1 MASSEDTGSAEEESL
16 TGVLGKK
23 RYGRMARMFREGFL
37 SICVYKNV
45 YEKRTFYDVV
55 IYRKIKSNE
64 GYDYKRGANLKPS
77 DLPVLSKLL
86 DEVHDFLSSINREE
100 NPVQ

>member
-1 MASSEDTGSAEEESL
+1 M
-16 TGVLGKK
+16 V
-23 RYGRMARMFREGFL
+23 RMFREGFI

-45 YEKRTFYDVV
+45 YEHKTFYDVV
-55 IYRKIKSNE
+55 IYRKIKVNG

-77 DLPVLSKLL
+77 DLPDLAKLL
-86 DEVHDFLSSINREE
+86 AEVQDFLVATNDDE